1 MGIINSLALC
11 VMLAM
16 NGCPFLS
23 NHTRRE
29 PKPETEKMGHDGMQL
44 QCAVRL
50 AAMQKDRHTGN
61 SNMGENQRKNENLPP
76 SPV

>member
-16 NGCPFLS
+16 NGCPFLGD
-23 NHTRRE
+23 HTRRE
-29 PKPETEKMGHDGMQL
+29 PKPETEKMGHDGMQF

-50 AAMQKDRHTGN
+50 AAMQKNRHTGN
-61 SNMGENQRKNENLPP
+61 SDVSENQRKNEDLPP

>member
-1 MGIINSLALC
+1 MGIINSLTLC

-16 NGCPFLS
+16 NGCPFFG
-23 NHTRRE
+23 NHARRE

-50 AAMQKDRHTGN
+50 AAMQKNRHT
-61 SNMGENQRKNENLPP
+61 SNGDVGENQRENEDLPP